1 MRFLIDQDVYALTVR
16 LLSGLGHD
24 VVTEAQ
30 LGLSQAGDVELLQA
44 AQDQGRVLV
53 TRDRDF
59 GVIVFQSGQSSATGV
74 VYLRILPTT
83 QTAVHAELERVLNSY
98 SEQELRG
105 SFVVI
110 EPGRHRIRK
119 IWPGQNPLTQLG
131 P

>member
-24 VVTEAQ
+24 VVTAAQ

-44 AQDQGRVLV
+44 AQDQRRVLV

-74 VYLRILPTT
+74 LYLRILPTT
-83 QTAVHAELERVLNSY
+83 QSAVHAELERVLNSY
-98 SEQELRG
+98 GEQELRG

-119 IWPGQNPLTQLG
+119 ISPGQNPLTQSG